1 MDLSCC
7 LHLKLHALYF
17 RVSADCHLLFRLKVK
32 VMVLCLIANGHQMAR
47 VLPRLTLMDFFF
59 ILALAQMT
67 DTRRQAM
74 HKIASLIVCVCMH
87 ACVRLPACLLSCM
100 CVCVCV
106 HMNEKSN
113 VSLFM
118 IEL

>member
-74 HKIASLIVCVCMH
+74 HKIASLIVCMYVCMCAI
-87 ACVRLPACLLSCM
+87 ACMPAVLH
-100 CVCVCV
+100 VCVCV
-106 HMNEKSN
+106 RAYE
-113 VSLFM
+113 
-118 IEL
+118 